1 MNRTSPVFAVVGRL
15 LLALLFAPSGIAKLA
30 HPAGTAQFMASA
42 GLPDWPVLALA
53 TGLFEL
59 VAALALLVGWR
70 ARGAALG
77 LAAFTLVANL
87 LFHAYWTLPAAEQ
100 SVAQLL
106 FTKNLAVIGGLMFVA
121 AFGAGSLSLDART
134 RSEEV

>member
-1 MNRTSPVFAVVGRL
+1 MNHLSPVFAVVGRV

-30 HPAGTAQFMASA
+30 HPDGTAQFMASA

-59 VAALALLVGWR
+59 VAALALLVGWQ

-77 LAAFTLVANL
+77 LAVFTLLANL
-87 LFHAYWTLPAAEQ
+87 VFHAYWTLPVAAQ
-100 SVAQLL
+100 SMAQLL
-106 FTKNLAVIGGLMFVA
+106 FMKNLAVAGGLMFVA
-121 AFGAGSLSLDART
+121 AFGAGSLSLDARAQG
-134 RSEEV
+134 EAA